1 MLARRLCSIGTA
13 LFAALRAAVPTGG
26 RRSRACASLRLVAWA
41 PVGGAGR
48 HARSVGPRN
57 GVPPPAKTAGRPG
70 NADLRSVL
78 PVGAGTRGSAKPAP
92 MTVRRTDVSGAP
104 PAKSGLRCSLR
115 FAQRCRPEVGVPV
128 LARRLCS
135 TGTALFAALRAAV
148 PTGGRRS
155 LAGASLVLNRNCAVR
170 CASRSG
176 ADRRSAFP
184 CRRVACAQPGL
195 RCSLRFAQRCRPE
208 VGVPVLARRLCSTGT
223 ALFAALRA
231 AVPTGGRRSL
241 AGASLVLNRDC
252 AVRCASRSGAD
263 QRSAFPCRR
272 VACAQPGLRC
282 SLRFAQRCRPEVGV
296 PLPARRLCSTG
307 TALFAALRAA
317 VPTGGR
323 RSLAGASLV
332 LNRDCAV
339 RCASRSGADQR
350 PAFPCR
356 RVACAQPG
364 LRCSLRFAQRCRPE
378 VGVPVP
384 ARRLCSMRTA
394 LFAALRAAV
403 PTRGRR
409 SLAGASLVLNED
421 CAVRCASRSG
431 ADQRSAFPCRRVA
444 CAQSGLRRSPRGA
457 GRCRPEVGVPL
468 LARRSAW

>member
-1 MLARRLCSIGTA
+1 MLARRFRSTGTA
-13 LFAALRAAVPTGG
+13 HV
-26 RRSRACASLRLVAWA
+26 RRR
-41 PVGGAGR
+41 VGGAGR

-70 NADLRSVL
+70 NADSGQFSRWGS
-78 PVGAGTRGSAKPAP
+78 GTTRERETQRRC
-92 MTVRRTDVSGAP
+92 TVRRT
-104 PAKSGLRCSLR
+104 
-115 FAQRCRPEVGVPV
+115 
-128 LARRLCS
+128 
-135 TGTALFAALRAAV
+135 
-148 PTGGRRS
+148 GRRRWRPV
-155 LAGASLVLNRNCAVR
+155 LVLNRDCAVR

-208 VGVPVLARRLCSTGT
+208 VGVPVPARRLCSTGT

-263 QRSAFPCRR
+263 QRSAFPCLARRLCSTGTALFAALRAAVPTGGRRSLAGASLVLNRDCAVRCASRSGADRRSAFPCRR
-272 VACAQPGLRC
+272 VACAQSGLRC